1 MSSLKYEVLGL
12 GVNQLL
18 DTLVCIDVT
27 QMDGPVDQW
36 ASASASGGVQICCQP
51 STCHRLGQPTGAT
64 IIVSDSIDTCK
75 YDANNRLP

>member
-1 MSSLKYEVLGL
+1 MSGLGL
-12 GVNQLL
+12 NKLL

-51 STCHRLGQPTGAT
+51 SSCHRLSQPTGAT
-64 IIVSDSIDTCK
+64 IIMSDSIDTSR
-75 YDANNRLP
+75 YDHNIRLP

>member
-1 MSSLKYEVLGL
+1 MRSVGSWFDLNK
-12 GVNQLL
+12 LL
-18 DTLVCIDVT
+18 DTLVRIDVT

-64 IIVSDSIDTCK
+64 IIVSDSIDTCM
-75 YDANNRLP
+75 YGHNNRLT